1 MNKLSL
7 AAKLIIFIGLATAI
21 IFVAAFAYNYWAS
34 RQTVMAEVDN
44 NARNLTMATAHEI
57 EVILRGVE
65 KVPLNLAA
73 MLEVQRYSSQE
84 LTRLIQSAL
93 VHNREIFGIA
103 IAYEPYAFDSGYYYY
118 APYGFWENNKIKIDY
133 LGSETYRYFYLDWY
147 QIPRELNRPQWSSPY
162 FDEGGGNII
171 MATYSLPFYQNNGSE
186 KKLTGVVTADIRLM
200 WLKQLVSH
208 VKVYETG
215 YAFLISQN
223 GDFVTHPVD
232 DLIRKES
239 IFSVAEARNDPG
251 LRRVGREMVR
261 GSAGFVPVND
271 FVDGRRSFLCY
282 APIGSSGWSLG
293 VIFPETELLAEVR
306 ALTHKLFAIGLAGLI
321 LLCVMVV
328 FLARSITRPLRTLAE
343 TTSALGHGDFA
354 VQVPEAG
361 AREIAKLAQSFNQLG
376 GQLTEYMEK
385 RDFIRDTFGRYVTAE
400 VVRKLMESANGLE
413 LGGEN
418 RELTILMSDLRG
430 FTALTN
436 DMEPERVITFLNRYL
451 SKMIEILM
459 EHRAV
464 IDEIIGDGILAFF
477 GAPEPMEDHPLKAVS
492 CALQMQ
498 LAMSEINALNEADGF
513 GHLEMGIAVNSGN
526 VVVGNIGS
534 ERRTKYGVVGAL
546 VNFTGR
552 MESYTVGGQV
562 LVSPST
568 CSRLTGIIE
577 LGDRFEVQMKGVPE
591 PVTLYEVQGLG
602 EPHNIRL
609 PEKSGIL
616 TALPRRLAVNL
627 YHIRDKIVSGSAE
640 NAWITDLSLSAAN
653 IACVGSVLAWQDVRL
668 HLKDDQGQEAQG
680 EIFAKV
686 VSVKTGADGGTEA
699 LLRFTSVSPEI
710 YKVIRR
716 TVGHLDLNLNSRG

>member
-1 MNKLSL
+1 
-7 AAKLIIFIGLATAI
+7 
-21 IFVAAFAYNYWAS
+21 
-34 RQTVMAEVDN
+34 
-44 NARNLTMATAHEI
+44 
-57 EVILRGVE
+57 
-65 KVPLNLAA
+65 
-73 MLEVQRYSSQE
+73 
-84 LTRLIQSAL
+84 
-93 VHNREIFGIA
+93 
-103 IAYEPYAFDSGYYYY
+103 
-118 APYGFWENNKIKIDY
+118 
-133 LGSETYRYFYLDWY
+133 LGSDSYRYFYLDWY
-147 QIPRELNRPQWSSPY
+147 QIPRELNHPEWSVPY

-171 MATYSLPFYQNNGSE
+171 MATYSLPFYHDNGSE
-186 KKLTGVVTADIRLM
+186 KRLSGVVTADISLM
-200 WLKQLVSH
+200 WLKQLVSNL
-208 VKVYETG
+208 KVYETG

-223 GDFVTHPVD
+223 GDFITHPAD

-239 IFSVAEARNDPG
+239 IFSVAEVKHDPG
-251 LRRVGREMVR
+251 LRRVGREMIR
-261 GSAGFVPVND
+261 GSKGFVPVND

-282 APIGSSGWSLG
+282 APLGSSGWSLG
-293 VIFPETELLAEVR
+293 VIFPETELLAEVW
-306 ALTHKLFAIGLAGLI
+306 ALTHKLLAIGLAGLM
-321 LLCVMVV
+321 LLSVMVV

-361 AREIAKLAQSFNQLG
+361 SREIAKLAQSFNQLG
-376 GQLTEYMEK
+376 CQLTEYMEK

-400 VVRKLMESANGLE
+400 VVKKLMESANGLD

-430 FTALTN
+430 FTALTSN
-436 DMEPERVITFLNRYL
+436 MEPERVITFLNRYL

-498 LAMSEINALNEADGF
+498 LAMSEINALNETEGF

-552 MESYTVGGQV
+552 MESYTVGGQI

-568 CSRLTGIIE
+568 CHRLTGLIE
-577 LGDRFEVQMKGVPE
+577 LGDHFQVQMKGVPE

-602 EPHNIRL
+602 EPHHIRL
-609 PEKSGIL
+609 PAKSGTL
-616 TALPRRLAVNL
+616 TALSRRLAVNL
-627 YHIRDKIVSGSAE
+627 YHIKDKVVSGDIV
-640 NAWITDLSLSAAN
+640 NAWITDLSLSSAI
-653 IACVGSVLAWQDVRL
+653 IACEGSVLEWQDVCL
-668 HLKDDQGQEAQG
+668 HLKGDQGKEEQG
-680 EIFAKV
+680 DIFAKV
-686 VSVKTGADGGTEA
+686 MTVKAGADGGTEA
-699 LLRFTSVSPEI
+699 MVRFTSVSPEI
-710 YKVIRR
+710 YQVIRR
-716 TVGHLDLNLNSRG
+716 TVAHSS